1 MGLLFLAVAVLA
13 TAVACLRVCRTARA
27 LPPQPPHPSAVPE
40 PGPPYGPTLYET
52 AFLAGGPDR
61 VADVTLVS
69 MAQQR
74 RLLLAHTGWA
84 TVVDPVGRDAVECA
98 VLAAIGADGQRRIPA
113 IRDGLAATEAL
124 RSLTERLTA
133 AGLAPRTDPYRGL
146 REALRQV
153 RAATL
158 VVLLAAAAAVWQA
171 PPERAVG
178 PLLGWFALPL
188 VLTAGTWATARAE
201 YRPAARWATEAGA
214 GRLRR
219 AAGTGRPASGDALTA
234 LALHGPRALDDPSL
248 RSALHSSGV

>member
-1 MGLLFLAVAVLA
+1 A
-13 TAVACLRVCRTARA
+13 
-27 LPPQPPHPSAVPE
+27 PH
-40 PGPPYGPTLYET
+40 GPTLYET

-84 TVVDPVGRDAVECA
+84 TVVDPIGRDAVECA
-98 VLAAIGADGQRRIPA
+98 VLTAIGSDGQRRIPA
-113 IRDGLAATEAL
+113 IRNGLAATEAL
-124 RSLTERLTA
+124 RSLTARLVA
-133 AGLAPRTDPYRGL
+133 AGLAPSADPYGGL
-146 REALRQV
+146 GEALRQV

-171 PPERAVG
+171 PPERATG

-188 VLTAGTWATARAE
+188 VLTAGTWAMARAE

-219 AAGTGRPASGDALTA
+219 AATSAPPAAPGEALTA
-234 LALHGPRALDDPSL
+234 LALHGPRALDDPAL